1 MMSISS
7 IGSSANQSIY
17 GTQRAP
23 SASAAAST
31 GAASGAPAS
40 NESSST
46 VTLSPDAQAFAKF
59 NSEGITV
66 ELVSAAGVPNLMNPA
81 GYAQQ
86 VAAAKAS
93 GATSPAD
100 GELSQANFDSV
111 LANYGATSTQAD
123 QLFQSIDTNDN
134 GTISNSELLNALGNT
149 GSDSNTSTSQGLLT
163 LMDTNHDSV
172 VSGSEFITFET
183 SLVSSEKAS
192 A

>member
-1 MMSISS
+1 MSISS

-17 GTQRAP
+17 GPQRAP

-100 GELSQANFDSV
+100 GKLSEANFNSMLDSSWSGRK
-111 LANYGATSTQAD
+111 L
-123 QLFQSIDTNDN
+123 
-134 GTISNSELLNALGNT
+134 ISNLLPSRARTWRGRLFSVMT
-149 GSDSNTSTSQGLLT
+149 GSLL
-163 LMDTNHDSV
+163 
-172 VSGSEFITFET
+172 
-183 SLVSSEKAS
+183 
-192 A
+192 